1 MNMRNDIYSLVNE
14 INNMFYKD
22 GGYKSFPID
31 VVEIENGYEVYAEIP
46 GVNKEDVEITFEDG
60 NLTIIATPNKSNEKK
75 YLVHERNSMK
85 LKRTICFNE
94 IDEDKITAKYEN
106 GILVVTILTKV
117 VEAKQAKSIVIE

>member
-1 MNMRNDIYSLVNE
+1 MRNDIYSLVNE
-14 INNMFYKD
+14 INNMFYND

-60 NLTIIATPNKSNEKK
+60 NLTIIATPKISKDKK
-75 YLVHERNSMK
+75 YLVHERNLMK

-106 GILVVTILTKV
+106 GILVVIVLTKAL
-117 VEAKQAKSIVIE
+117 EAKQAKSIAIE